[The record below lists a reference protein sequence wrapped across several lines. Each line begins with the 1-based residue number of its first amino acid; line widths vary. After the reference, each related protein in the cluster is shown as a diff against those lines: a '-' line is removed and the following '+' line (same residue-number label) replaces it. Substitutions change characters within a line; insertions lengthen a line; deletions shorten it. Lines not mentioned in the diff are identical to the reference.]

1 MKIRKISHKIIIFN
15 TIGILLCTIIIGLVT
30 WFFLIDEYIEEE
42 NAELSNI
49 SNGVSET
56 LKTVPYE
63 QAYKTYQNLEF
74 GDKDWI
80 SIIMTYPDGKSVEMG
95 LDHISFSDF
104 PKKNWIIKK
113 KYALHFYEKKVD
125 NIKFTFIRKY
135 SYNEIIK
142 ITRIIFYL
150 FILLAVSIIVI
161 SYFVSK
167 NILKPVTYI
176 INESKDINEK
186 NLDIKLPKIRDDE
199 IGDLIDIINNIFS
212 KMQEILQNQKNFS
225 SNVSHELKTPIAIMK
240 GYLDIL
246 KWGKNDPKMLD
257 EALESMNIE
266 IVNMEKII
274 SNLQFISQAK
284 KLKILNEQ
292 INLCSLLNKIKND
305 YSLLKIEKSII
316 VKCDSGET
324 IYGDRHLIFE
334 ALRGLIDNSIKYSNG
349 DSIFLI
355 IEDSDKWIKVI
366 IRDFG
371 PGIPE
376 EDTEKIFER
385 YYQIGTQNY
394 SHTRGTGLGLSIIKE
409 IIELHNAEIK
419 IKNRSDGLDTELI
432 FKK

>member
-80 SIIMTYPDGKSVEMG
+80 SIIMTYPDGKSVKMG

-355 IEDSDKWIKVI
+355 IEDSYKWIKVI

-394 SHTRGTGLGLSIIKE
+394 NHTKGTGLGLSIIKE